1 MMPLFWI
8 AIAFVIGL
16 LCGKCLP
23 LAWPVW
29 FGLSFSLLLV
39 TIIGRKSFGQRWLF
53 KNEAKVLH
61 AWPVIL
67 LLFLT
72 LGGLRYSLQQPH
84 WREFDLA
91 WYNDRG
97 AYTLTAVVAQTPD
110 VREEVTYLTVSVRE
124 LYDPAAMIFIRVN
137 GKALIRVAPGSDWQ
151 LGDVLRFSAAP
162 KTPKEDEDFSYREYL
177 ERFGI
182 HSVIYYPSRIE
193 RVDTG
198 QVGWFAKTLAR
209 VQAGAS
215 KTIFNIFPQ
224 PEAGLMAGI
233 LLGTDNDL
241 PGSLKAAYRNTG
253 TAHIIAISGF
263 NMSVLAGMCMTFFSR
278 LFNKRATLLVSSL
291 VLVIYT
297 VFVGASPSV
306 IRAALMAILA
316 FGGQLIGRKRAGLNV
331 LGLTAGA
338 MTAVNPYL
346 LWDASFQLTFA
357 ATLGLLLFADPMK
370 TGLQNRL
377 ERRFSEET
385 AAKLTG
391 PICEYFLYSLAAQVM
406 TLPVIALQFQ
416 RFSLTTLI
424 ANPLVLPVQ
433 SAVLVGGMAATGVGM
448 LLPGL
453 GRLLALPV
461 WVLLAWSNE
470 VVAWVNGWHWG
481 SIELTRT
488 VSIILAVG
496 VVIMVLLFALKE
508 QLTKFIKKINRLSFV
523 LVLLI
528 VAVVIGSL
536 LLRLPDGDLH
546 LTLIRAEDGMAVFL
560 RAPDGATLLID
571 PSGSPNQL
579 ASVVNRQISP
589 WNFHVDAVLLTNR
602 AALAGLEQLNDRLP
616 LRQAILTLPVYRV
629 SDDLE
634 PVTLPV
640 GVPSKQLGEIE
651 IVQLGDGLTV
661 LPIAEDGEH
670 TALLIVYGNTRVL
683 IPGGIK
689 PEKLTI
695 LQPEELGA
703 LSVLILNRED
713 IANLPAGM
721 WQNFGA
727 PMILWNDT
735 TLCPDPDWI
744 GLDQTPTIEIISNGT
759 GYRVETQ

>member
-1 MMPLFWI
+1 MPIFWI
-8 AIAFVIGL
+8 ALAFVIGL
-16 LCGKCLP
+16 LCGKGLP

-29 FGLSFSLLLV
+29 LGLSLSLFLL
-39 TIIGRKSFGQRWLF
+39 TIIGRKYFGQQWFF
-53 KNEAKVLH
+53 KNETKVLH
-61 AWPVIL
+61 IWPVIL
-67 LLFLT
+67 LLFLA

-84 WREFDLA
+84 WSESDLA
-91 WYNDRG
+91 WYNDCG
-97 AYTLTAVVAQTPD
+97 TYTLTAVVIQTPD
-110 VREEVTYLTVSVRE
+110 VREDATYLTVLVRE
-124 LYDPAAMIFIRVN
+124 LYDPAAMTFFRVK

-182 HSVIYYPSRIE
+182 HSVIYYPNRIE

-198 QVGWFAKTLAR
+198 QAGWFSIAMAR

-215 KTIFNIFPQ
+215 RTIFDLLPQ

-241 PGSLKAAYRNTG
+241 PGSLKTAYRNTG

-263 NMSVLAGMCMTFFSR
+263 NMSVLAGICMAFFSR

-297 VFVGASPSV
+297 LFVGASPSV

-316 FGGQLIGRKRAGLNV
+316 FGGQLIGRKHAGLNV

-370 TGLQNRL
+370 VGLQNRL
-377 ERRFSEET
+377 ERHFSEET

-416 RFSLTTLI
+416 RFSLTTLV

-433 SAVLVGGMAATGVGM
+433 SAVLIGGMAATAAGM

-461 WVLLAWSNE
+461 WVLLAWSND
-470 VVAWVNGWHWG
+470 VVAWINGWHWG
-481 SIELTRT
+481 SIELTKT
-488 VSIILAVG
+488 VSIILAVE

-508 QLTKFIKKINRLSFV
+508 QLKNFIKKIDRVSFG

-528 VAVVIGSL
+528 IAAVIGSL
-536 LLRLPDGDLH
+536 LLRLPDGDFH
-546 LTLIRAEDGMAVFL
+546 LTLIRAEEGTAIFL
-560 RAPDGATLLID
+560 RGPDGATLLID
-571 PSGSPNQL
+571 PSGSTNQL
-579 ASVVNRQISP
+579 ASAVDRQISP

-602 AALAGLEQLNDRLP
+602 SALTGLDQINDRLP
-616 LRQAILTLPVYRV
+616 LHQAILTLPVYRL

-634 PVTLPV
+634 RVTLPV
-640 GVPSKQLGEIE
+640 GMTSKQLGASE
-651 IVQLGDGLTV
+651 IVQLGDELTV
-661 LPIAEDGEH
+661 IPVAEDGEH

-689 PEKLTI
+689 PEKLTA
-695 LQPEELGA
+695 LQPGTLRA

-713 IANLPAGM
+713 VANLPAGM
-721 WQNFGA
+721 WQNYGA
-727 PMILWNDT
+727 QMVLWNDAS
-735 TLCPDPDWI
+735 LCPNPDWI
-744 GLDQTPTIEIISNGT
+744 GLDQNSTIAIISDGT
-759 GYRVETQ
+759 GYRVNTH